1 MSEGRDGLRQR
12 AFTWIDGELWGDFD
26 SLHRA
31 RSVARSILQIGIV
44 VIEGVSRHHLLMR
57 ARALTY
63 YAVLALVPLLAIV
76 MAIVG
81 AFGVDS
87 NLAELAVE
95 RVAAGSPEAKA
106 RILELVG
113 AVNFG
118 ALGTVGAGFLL
129 GTTVLGLVSV
139 ERNLNAIWE
148 VDRPRGWERRIPDY
162 FAVLLVAPL
171 LLAVAISVGTSLRS
185 DAVVSYLLEM
195 PGFEQVYRLGL
206 RQLPIVLTSLGFSLL
221 YWFLPNTRVRFLS
234 ALLGGVVAGSGFSA
248 AEWAYVTF
256 HIGVSRSNA
265 LFGTL
270 AALPLLLVWIYVSWV
285 IVLVGAEVAVAH
297 QRLGSLRRAHRVREV
312 SAADRESIGLA
323 VAAEAARA
331 FHAAEGPVAVDD
343 LCDRLD
349 APGGVVRALVED
361 LARAGILGPAA
372 DEDRVQLARAAE
384 SVALSDLLRA
394 LRGSRDPRFEELGG
408 ERETVRE
415 LLSELDRSVEERLAG
430 RTLADLVSTSR
441 GD

>member
-1 MSEGRDGLRQR
+1 MSGARDGLRQR
-12 AFTWIDGELWGDFD
+12 AFTWIEGELWGDFD
-26 SLHRA
+26 PLHRA
-31 RSVARSILQIGIV
+31 NSVARSILQIGIV
-44 VIEGVSRHHLLMR
+44 VVEGFSRHQLLMR

-63 YAVLALVPLLAIV
+63 YAVLALVPLLAIA

-185 DAVVSYLLEM
+185 DAVVSYLLEI

-206 RQLPIVLTSLGFSLL
+206 RQVPIVLTSLGFSLL

-256 HIGVSRSNA
+256 NIGVSRSNA

-285 IVLVGAEVAVAH
+285 IVLAGAEVAVAH
-297 QRLGSLRRAHRVREV
+297 QRLGPLRRAHRVREV
-312 SAADRESIGLA
+312 NAADRESIGLA

-331 FHAAEGPVAVDD
+331 FRAGEGPVAVDD

-349 APGGVVRALVED
+349 APGGVVRELVGD
-361 LARAGILGPAA
+361 LARAGILGPTAE
-372 DEDRVQLARAAE
+372 EDRVQLARAAE
-384 SVALSDLLRA
+384 GIALSDLLHI
-394 LRGSRDPRFEELGG
+394 LRGSRDSRFEELGG
-408 ERETVRE
+408 ERETLRE

-430 RTLADLVSTSR
+430 RTLADLVSGTR